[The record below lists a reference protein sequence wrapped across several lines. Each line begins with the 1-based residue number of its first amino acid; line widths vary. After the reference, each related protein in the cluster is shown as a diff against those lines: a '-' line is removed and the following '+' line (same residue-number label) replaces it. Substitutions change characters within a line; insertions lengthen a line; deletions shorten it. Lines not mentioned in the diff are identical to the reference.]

1 MGELDEV
8 VPPLNIS
15 PQGPAET
22 GRRAGDPGPCNRSL
36 TSVEGP
42 GFELPAI
49 TRRRR
54 PSPPA
59 AVRVLSRGRAPA
71 GSSSGS
77 CSLSGSRV
85 LHSFHGFGQ
94 PTGVR
99 SRQRWLPSLVLA
111 LCLALGWTAI
121 PTEAAASPGPRVEA
135 RAAVV
140 MDAATGAVLWQRQA
154 HRPVLVAST
163 TKILTAIV
171 ANDFY
176 PPRKLLRVPEAAER
190 VDGTRFGYRTGW
202 RIRREQLLTTLLL
215 VSANDAAE
223 TLAAAWP
230 DGGRAGFL
238 RAMQAKAAELGC
250 TDSTWRDPSGLDAP
264 GHRASAADL
273 AVLGRALLARP
284 LLAKLVRLRAVAYRW
299 PSGHRTVLANHNHF
313 VGRGRDPGAI
323 GVKTGY
329 TTRAGSTIVAAQRR
343 GGRTLLAVALG
354 SKTMY
359 DDVRAMFRYGFKA
372 KPRAGAERLGLRPAP
387 PPGPG
392 PAPTLPPAAERI
404 TGRVSGTPSPLI
416 ERLGVRILAAPVPL
430 AACAGVACLL
440 LGSLA
445 LFRHRR

>member
-15 PQGPAET
+15 PQGPEET
-22 GRRAGDPGPCNRSL
+22 GRRAGDQGPSQPEPHLGRRA
-36 TSVEGP
+36 EA
-42 GFELPAI
+42 ELPAI

-54 PSPPA
+54 LLPP
-59 AVRVLSRGRAPA
+59 AVRVPF
-71 GSSSGS
+71 
-77 CSLSGSRV
+77 LSGSRV

-94 PTGVR
+94 PTAVR
-99 SRQRWLPSLVLA
+99 SRQRRLPSLVLA
-111 LCLALGWTAI
+111 LSLALGWMAI
-121 PTEAAASPGPRVEA
+121 PAAASPGPRVEA
-135 RAAVV
+135 RAGVV

-171 ANDFY
+171 ANDSY
-176 PPRKLLRVPEAAER
+176 PAGRRLRVPEAAEW
-190 VDGTRFGYRTGW
+190 VDGTRFGYRAGW
-202 RIRREQLLTTLLL
+202 RIRRDQLLTTLLL

-238 RAMQAKAAELGC
+238 RAMAAKCAELGC

-264 GHRASAADL
+264 GHRVSAADL

-284 LLAKLVRLRAVAYRW
+284 VLAKLVGSRAVAYRW
-299 PSGHRTVLANHNHF
+299 PDGRRTVLANHNHF
-313 VGRGRDPGAI
+313 VGWGRDPGAI

-329 TTRAGSTIVAAQRR
+329 TTKAGATIVAAQRR

-354 SKTMY
+354 SKAMY
-359 DDVRAMFRYGFKA
+359 DDVRAMLRYGFKVRP
-372 KPRAGAERLGLRPAP
+372 KAGAELLGVRPEP
-387 PPGPG
+387 PDDG
-392 PAPTLPPAAERI
+392 PAPTLPPAPERI
-404 TGRVSGTPSPLI
+404 TGRVSSAPSPLV
-416 ERLGVRILAAPVPL
+416 ERLGARILAAPMPL
-430 AACAGVACLL
+430 AAGVGVACLL

-445 LFRHRR
+445 LFWRRR

>member
-15 PQGPAET
+15 PQGPEET
-22 GRRAGDPGPCNRSL
+22 GRRAGDQGPSQPEPHLGRRA
-36 TSVEGP
+36 EA
-42 GFELPAI
+42 ELPAI

-54 PSPPA
+54 LSPPA
-59 AVRVLSRGRAPA
+59 VRVPF
-71 GSSSGS
+71 
-77 CSLSGSRV
+77 LSGSRV

-94 PTGVR
+94 PTAVR
-99 SRQRWLPSLVLA
+99 SRQRRLPSLVLA
-111 LCLALGWTAI
+111 LSLALGWMAI
-121 PTEAAASPGPRVEA
+121 PAAASPGPRVEA
-135 RAAVV
+135 RAGVV

-171 ANDFY
+171 ANDSY
-176 PPRKLLRVPEAAER
+176 PAGRRLRVPEAAEW
-190 VDGTRFGYRTGW
+190 VDGTRFGYRAGW
-202 RIRREQLLTTLLL
+202 RIRRDQLLTTLLL

-238 RAMQAKAAELGC
+238 RAMAAKCAELGC

-264 GHRASAADL
+264 GHRVSAADL

-284 LLAKLVRLRAVAYRW
+284 VLAKLVGSRAVAYRW
-299 PSGHRTVLANHNHF
+299 PDGRRTVLANHNHF
-313 VGRGRDPGAI
+313 VGWGRDPGAI

-329 TTRAGSTIVAAQRR
+329 TTKAGATIVAAQRR

-354 SKTMY
+354 SKAMY
-359 DDVRAMFRYGFKA
+359 DDVRAMLRYGFKVRP
-372 KPRAGAERLGLRPAP
+372 KAGAELLGVRPEP
-387 PPGPG
+387 PDDG
-392 PAPTLPPAAERI
+392 PAPTLPPAPERI
-404 TGRVSGTPSPLI
+404 TGRVSSAPSPLV
-416 ERLGVRILAAPVPL
+416 ERLGARILAAPMPL
-430 AACAGVACLL
+430 AAGVGVACLL

-445 LFRHRR
+445 LFWRRR

>member
-15 PQGPAET
+15 PQGPEET
-22 GRRAGDPGPCNRSL
+22 GRRAGDQGPSQPEPHLGRRA
-36 TSVEGP
+36 EA
-42 GFELPAI
+42 ELPAI

-54 PSPPA
+54 LSPPA
-59 AVRVLSRGRAPA
+59 VRVPF
-71 GSSSGS
+71 
-77 CSLSGSRV
+77 LSGSRV

-94 PTGVR
+94 PTAVR
-99 SRQRWLPSLVLA
+99 SRQRRLPSLVLA
-111 LCLALGWTAI
+111 LSLALGWMAI
-121 PTEAAASPGPRVEA
+121 PAAASPGPRVEA
-135 RAAVV
+135 RAGVV

-171 ANDFY
+171 ANDSY
-176 PPRKLLRVPEAAER
+176 PAGRRLRVPEAAEW
-190 VDGTRFGYRTGW
+190 VDGTRFGYRAGW
-202 RIRREQLLTTLLL
+202 RIRRDQLLTTLLL

-238 RAMQAKAAELGC
+238 RAMAAKCAELGC

-264 GHRASAADL
+264 GHRVSAADL

-284 LLAKLVRLRAVAYRW
+284 VLAKLVGSRAVAYRW
-299 PSGHRTVLANHNHF
+299 PDGRRTVLANHNHF
-313 VGRGRDPGAI
+313 VGWGRDPGAI

-329 TTRAGSTIVAAQRR
+329 TTEAGSTIVAAQRR

-354 SKTMY
+354 SKVMY
-359 DDVRAMFRYGFKA
+359 DDVRAMLRYGFKVRP
-372 KPRAGAERLGLRPAP
+372 KAGAELLGVRPEP
-387 PPGPG
+387 PDDG
-392 PAPTLPPAAERI
+392 PAPTLPPAPERI
-404 TGRVSGTPSPLI
+404 TGRVSSAPSPLV
-416 ERLGVRILAAPVPL
+416 ERLGARILAAPMPL
-430 AACAGVACLL
+430 AAGVGVACLL

-445 LFRHRR
+445 LFWRRR